1 MNIIYA
7 MQYPDGSID
16 DSILYKEED
25 LDYSIDKPYKDQAMH
40 SRMRLMFHRE
50 FGEGFRPDREL
61 HKAAMK
67 EIEKRYVNCKIVR
80 VKIVLDEVQG

>member
-7 MQYPDGSID
+7 MQYPDGSIEN
-16 DSILYKEED
+16 SHLYTEQNLDRSLKESFE
-25 LDYSIDKPYKDQAMH
+25 DQAMYA
-40 SRMRLMFHRE
+40 RMRLQFRIL
-50 FGEGFRPDREL
+50 FGEGFQPNREL

-67 EIEKRYVNCKIVR
+67 EIEKQYEGYKMVR